1 MENQL
6 TTKNY
11 QQSKEEVLAHLQTS
25 KDGLQ
30 SAEAKNRLDKYGP
43 NTLTEVKKTP
53 WVVRYLQQFKDFMI
67 ILLVVSGV
75 ISFFLGD
82 KRTALVLVALVLF
95 NTIIG
100 FSQEFKAEK
109 IMETLMK
116 LVIPEAKIKRDG
128 ELTLLDSGQIV
139 PGDVIYIEEG
149 DSVPADI
156 RMIEETE
163 LSTNDFALTGE
174 SNPSRKFTHPINAE
188 TPLGQRNN
196 LCFMGTT
203 VATGNGFGVV
213 VATGMN
219 TELGRI
225 ANLSQD
231 TISDTSPLQ
240 KEINNIAKHVTQGT
254 VILCAG
260 LLPIAIHADL
270 SVKDAFL
277 FAIGIASSII
287 PQGLPAEINTSL
299 AQAANKLAK
308 AKALVKKLSA
318 VESLGATSIICTDK
332 TGTLTKNQMT
342 VEQIIIGEQKY
353 TVTGTGY
360 EANGAVQLDNQKL
373 NEKQL
378 KNLELLFVAG
388 VFASNAKVEPPDK
401 DHNTW
406 FAIGDPTEAALI
418 TLARKAQIDPD
429 ELNKKHPEL
438 REFTFDSGRK
448 RMSSVRNWNSN
459 NKTEAYLF
467 AKGAPES
474 ILEKCNY
481 TIKSGKI
488 TKLSSQEKKNIQQN
502 ADELASNAMRNLALA
517 YRVLPNKTRI
527 DILKMAAAEADLI
540 YIGLVSMLDP
550 LRDEVPSAMQSAKE
564 AHIAVSIIT
573 GDNAITAQAIAH
585 KAGLAKNKDDIKL
598 VLGSEVTQL
607 TDKAIVSMTSQGSVI
622 FSRVSPEDK
631 LRIVGLIKDSGRIVA
646 VTGDGIND
654 APALKRADIG
664 VAMGKTGTDVA
675 KQSSDIVLL
684 DDSFNTLVGAVQ
696 QGRVV
701 FTNIKKGTLSCFTS
715 NSAELIVNLTSLAV
729 TSIAGVPLALTV
741 MQILAIDMV
750 AELFPIAALG
760 WDKADRN
767 LMNEKPRDPNFHI
780 LDKKSILDLLFC
792 GLIIGGFAFINY
804 MLFFSRNGIDAT
816 LVKSGDSYHMQ
827 ATALTYLT
835 IVLCQ
840 LGNIIQRRS
849 QQGLFT
855 KYQLHNKH
863 FWIAVGASLFCVVNI
878 IYNPWIAPYFGA
890 KALSATDWLFAVGA
904 MVIFLIIRELQ
915 RAHKLNYSKA

>member
-219 TELGRI
+219 TEIGRI

-318 VESLGATSIICTDK
+318 VESLGATSIICS
-332 TGTLTKNQMT
+332 T
-342 VEQIIIGEQKY
+342 VI
-353 TVTGTGY
+353 
-360 EANGAVQLDNQKL
+360 
-373 NEKQL
+373 
-378 KNLELLFVAG
+378 
-388 VFASNAKVEPPDK
+388 
-401 DHNTW
+401 
-406 FAIGDPTEAALI
+406 
-418 TLARKAQIDPD
+418 
-429 ELNKKHPEL
+429 
-438 REFTFDSGRK
+438 
-448 RMSSVRNWNSN
+448 
-459 NKTEAYLF
+459 
-467 AKGAPES
+467 
-474 ILEKCNY
+474 
-481 TIKSGKI
+481 
-488 TKLSSQEKKNIQQN
+488 
-502 ADELASNAMRNLALA
+502 
-517 YRVLPNKTRI
+517 
-527 DILKMAAAEADLI
+527 
-540 YIGLVSMLDP
+540 
-550 LRDEVPSAMQSAKE
+550 
-564 AHIAVSIIT
+564 
-573 GDNAITAQAIAH
+573 
-585 KAGLAKNKDDIKL
+585 
-598 VLGSEVTQL
+598 
-607 TDKAIVSMTSQGSVI
+607 
-622 FSRVSPEDK
+622 
-631 LRIVGLIKDSGRIVA
+631 
-646 VTGDGIND
+646 
-654 APALKRADIG
+654 
-664 VAMGKTGTDVA
+664 
-675 KQSSDIVLL
+675 
-684 DDSFNTLVGAVQ
+684 
-696 QGRVV
+696 
-701 FTNIKKGTLSCFTS
+701 
-715 NSAELIVNLTSLAV
+715 
-729 TSIAGVPLALTV
+729 
-741 MQILAIDMV
+741 
-750 AELFPIAALG
+750 
-760 WDKADRN
+760 
-767 LMNEKPRDPNFHI
+767 
-780 LDKKSILDLLFC
+780 
-792 GLIIGGFAFINY
+792 
-804 MLFFSRNGIDAT
+804 
-816 LVKSGDSYHMQ
+816 
-827 ATALTYLT
+827 
-835 IVLCQ
+835 
-840 LGNIIQRRS
+840 
-849 QQGLFT
+849 
-855 KYQLHNKH
+855 
-863 FWIAVGASLFCVVNI
+863 
-878 IYNPWIAPYFGA
+878 
-890 KALSATDWLFAVGA
+890 
-904 MVIFLIIRELQ
+904 
-915 RAHKLNYSKA
+915 